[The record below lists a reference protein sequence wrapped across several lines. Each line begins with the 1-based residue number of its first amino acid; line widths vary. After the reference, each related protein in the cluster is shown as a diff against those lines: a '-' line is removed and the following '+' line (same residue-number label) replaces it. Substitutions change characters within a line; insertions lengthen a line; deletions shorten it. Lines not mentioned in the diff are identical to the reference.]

1 MADSNVLRLAAEA
14 SLADAKQALER
25 ARGGDAEFEADV
37 QSGGMLPVQLRV
49 SVDAATPDGREFTVE
64 CHNDDVWV
72 ERPSHL
78 PALAEDVRQVAS
90 KDFGTLS
97 SQLRD
102 RGVDVSANE
111 LAEMYVEVTLDVSL
125 SDVVSD
131 PRARAAF

>member
-1 MADSNVLRLAAEA
+1 MADSNVLRLAADA
-14 SLADAKQALER
+14 SLADPKQALER
-25 ARGGDAEFEADV
+25 ARGGDGVAEADG
-37 QSGGMLPVQLRV
+37 QAGGMLPVQLRV

-111 LAEMYVEVTLDVSL
+111 LAEMYVEVTLDESL
-125 SDVVSD
+125 RHVAAGS
-131 PRARAAF
+131 RARAAL